1 MIKLWRW
8 LLGEYK
14 LWKLR
19 RQDPFIYEGD
29 DEDDYDEDD
38 VAWQGMI
45 GFSEGFHD
53 AAVAVVNNDE
63 ILFAAHSERYSKKKH
78 DKKQK
83 KRESD
88 SDGEKA
94 QQK

>member
-1 MIKLWRW
+1 MCYTTYSCPNRYIMIKLWKW

-38 VAWQGMI
+38 VA
-45 GFSEGFHD
+45 
-53 AAVAVVNNDE
+53 
-63 ILFAAHSERYSKKKH
+63 
-78 DKKQK
+78 
-83 KRESD
+83 
-88 SDGEKA
+88 
-94 QQK
+94 

>member
-1 MIKLWRW
+1 FFGSWIYLFGKMCYTTYSCPNRYIMIKLWRW

-38 VAWQGMI
+38 VA
-45 GFSEGFHD
+45 
-53 AAVAVVNNDE
+53 
-63 ILFAAHSERYSKKKH
+63 
-78 DKKQK
+78 
-83 KRESD
+83 
-88 SDGEKA
+88 
-94 QQK
+94 